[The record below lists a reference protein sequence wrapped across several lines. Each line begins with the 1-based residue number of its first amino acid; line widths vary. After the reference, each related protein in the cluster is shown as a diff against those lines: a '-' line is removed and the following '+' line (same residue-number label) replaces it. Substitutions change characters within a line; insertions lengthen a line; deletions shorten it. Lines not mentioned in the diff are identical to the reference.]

1 MLRGRTPTRHCG
13 AMGAHGPS
21 RHTRI
26 RGSGVAAQR
35 AQRHGAHRKTITAQG
50 DNHRDS
56 VFSVTLWSLY
66 GNAFCCRYS
75 NYGLA
80 VSATAA
86 LGGLSFPYRSTA
98 TIRYE

>member
-1 MLRGRTPTRHCG
+1 M
-13 AMGAHGPS
+13 A
-21 RHTRI
+21 I
-26 RGSGVAAQR
+26 QR
-35 AQRHGAHRKTITAQG
+35 AQRHGAQRKTITAQS

-56 VFSVTLWSLY
+56 VFSVTLCSQY
-66 GNAFCCRYS
+66 GNAFCCRYQG
-75 NYGLA
+75 YGLA